1 MGLALE
7 YNTIEMDIFMLV
19 PAVLGW
25 IAGFFVNYAADVLPV
40 TRRFSQP
47 ACLHCQAEFSWT
59 DYLTLRACRSCK
71 THRSLRT
78 WIVQIAAVASFLYFW
93 LFPPI
98 GLGLPLG
105 LIVLIYFGV
114 IIVIDLEHRLILHP
128 TSIFG
133 AALGL
138 VAGTYLHSRIDNN
151 GFLIGL
157 GMSVLGGLF
166 GFGIMFIL
174 YQVGALVAQMRARK
188 MQAAGQ
194 ADDEEEAL
202 GGGDVYL
209 LGILGLMLGWPFIF
223 NAFIIGV
230 LLGGLVSF
238 LYLIVLFVRRRYSSE
253 ALMTFIPYGPYF
265 ILGAFYVLFL

>member
-1 MGLALE
+1 MNITL
-7 YNTIEMDIFMLV
+7 FF

-25 IAGFFVNYAADVLPV
+25 VAGLFVNYASDVLPV

-47 ACLHCQAEFSWT
+47 VCFNCQTPFSWT
-59 DYLTLRACRSCK
+59 EYLTLRACRKCG

-98 GLGLPLG
+98 GLGLSLS
-105 LIVLIYFGV
+105 LIVLTYFGL

-128 TSIFG
+128 TSKAG
-133 AALGL
+133 AVLGL
-138 VAGTYLHSRIDNN
+138 ITGTVIYSKVAAIPSAVLTSI
-151 GFLIGL
+151 
-157 GMSVLGGLF
+157 LGGIA

-174 YQVGALVAQMRARK
+174 YQFGAFVARIRARR

-194 ADDEEEAL
+194 GDDGEEAL

-209 LGILGLMLGWPFIF
+209 AGVLGLMLGWPNVILGLTY
-223 NAFIIGV
+223 GV
-230 LLGGLVSF
+230 LIGGFVSF
-238 LYLIVLFVRRRYSSE
+238 LAIIQLLIKRRY
-253 ALMTFIPYGPYF
+253 AANTMMTFIPYGPSL
-265 ILGAFYVLFL
+265 ILGAFYVLYFF